1 MCLFRVRFLGFWR
14 AGIWLAKVSKK
25 VKVNIIAEINY
36 STFKSDIQHDF
47 LLPNQ
52 DKQNKLLLSKLL
64 HSRPV
69 VPTVLKNLDI

>member
-1 MCLFRVRFLGFWR
+1 M
-14 AGIWLAKVSKK
+14 
-25 VKVNIIAEINY
+25 AEIYY

-69 VPTVLKNLDI
+69 VPTVLENLDIWGSLILKVWFLALEK